1 MYLILKI
8 INLSETQNF
17 LFHIKNPK
25 IKNILTSRLET
36 LLEALDAEELTHNA
50 KTEKNIE
57 KDEIKDV
64 ALEEVAVV
72 KESKVQ
78 DEIIKKRKEENMLH
92 LTMHNVLLQ
101 GIIGHM
107 DLNEV
112 YKRVNTLMKNI
123 DQEQKGQTGIVD
135 NLNSYL

>member
-57 KDEIKDV
+57 IKDV
-64 ALEEVAVV
+64 PPEEVAVV

-123 DQEQKGQTGIVD
+123 DQEQKGPTGIVD
-135 NLNSYL
+135 NFNSYL

>member
-25 IKNILTSRLET
+25 IKNILTNRLET

-57 KDEIKDV
+57 IKDV
-64 ALEEVAVV
+64 PPEEVAVV

-123 DQEQKGQTGIVD
+123 DQEQKGPTGIVD
-135 NLNSYL
+135 NFNSYL